1 MNEREEANRFEC
13 CERCGEP
20 PALCGCW
27 STNNDLVGRLRSEL
41 SALRQQLAEKEQD
54 FQVVK
59 LAVIETE
66 GRCAEFKAMLDD
78 TLKQE
83 FAVRQQLAEARAEV
97 ERVKEEN
104 AKILEPHQLSPGLMR
119 HACIAAVGY
128 LTGSSIQSKE
138 QMIATLREAV
148 TTPCAGWETFQSLRE
163 QLAAQ
168 AAELERLRE
177 QLSEADLIIGSTNK
191 QAGNHAEARH
201 ALTPALRDSIH
212 RYILRWHSTGNET

>member
-1 MNEREEANRFEC
+1 
-13 CERCGEP
+13 
-20 PALCGCW
+20 LI
-27 STNNDLVGRLRSEL
+27 GR
-41 SALRQQLAEKEQD
+41 LRQQLAEKEQD

-97 ERVKEEN
+97 ERQKQCVERREEMRR
-104 AKILEPHQLSPGLMR
+104 AVVDELGELRATLDACTVADTLERMAGEEHESRLRQWL
-119 HACIAAVGY
+119 AAE
-128 LTGSSIQSKE
+128 QSKRQLLE
-138 QMIATLREAV
+138 N
-148 TTPCAGWETFQSLRE
+148 

-177 QLSEADLIIGSTNK
+177 RCEAAEKAVAFFFECQIAIQLPGGNADETFGFET
-191 QAGNHAEARH
+191 
-201 ALTPALRDSIH
+201 LRDGRFAVTKWVDARQFVHIRDTPMEAFQDAITDNWLPDSNNK
-212 RYILRWHSTGNET
+212 GGE